1 MDSYDTIRRDQCS
14 DRTSDDTKSA
24 LAYSSV
30 SVVPQSAREL
40 YVQCLRGQE
49 FSCNFAPGTDAPLI
63 VMYYNPPGRAVTRV
77 RSIKVKNG
85 TATGLAVRQ
94 VAAEGETPIDV
105 SVTKLPFR
113 FTLQLMSYGRKLV
126 TT

>member
-1 MDSYDTIRRDQCS
+1 
-14 DRTSDDTKSA
+14 
-24 LAYSSV
+24 
-30 SVVPQSAREL
+30 
-40 YVQCLRGQE
+40 
-49 FSCNFAPGTDAPLI
+49 
-63 VMYYNPPGRAVTRV
+63 MYYNPPGRAVTRV

-113 FTLQLMSYGRKLV
+113 FTLQLMSYARKLV
-126 TT
+126 TA